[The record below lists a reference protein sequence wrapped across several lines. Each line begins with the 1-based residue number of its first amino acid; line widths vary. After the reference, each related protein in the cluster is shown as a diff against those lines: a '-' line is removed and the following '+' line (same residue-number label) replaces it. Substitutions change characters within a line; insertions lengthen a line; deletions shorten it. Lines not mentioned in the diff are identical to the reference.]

1 MRVLAITN
9 LHPTPESPGG
19 GAFIAQ
25 QIESLRARGIELE
38 VMFLNRRRDGP
49 WIYYRL
55 ASALRP
61 KVSEFAPDLIH
72 VMYGGVMAAEVTR
85 QRGMPPTIVN
95 FHGSDLLG
103 ENLSGLWRKII
114 SHYGVYCSMKAARR
128 AHGVIVVAR
137 NLLNALDRR
146 VRARKVRVIPC
157 GIDLELFKPLD
168 RPSCQ
173 DKLGWSKSHFH
184 VLFVSSSGDPVK
196 RPQLARAATE
206 WLEQK
211 RGPVQFH
218 MLSGVPNRGVPVWL
232 NASDVLLVTSKHEGS
247 PTVVKEALACGLPI
261 VSVAVGDIAER
272 VANINGCYLAEASAY
287 DLGEKLDLVY
297 QRRER
302 LQCRDKL
309 EKLSCGAVAATIEE
323 FYLEVLRRTDRTSKP
338 QVPQLGSQTAAF
350 GRLCRPAILQNHTT
364 E

>member
-9 LHPTPESPGG
+9 LHPTPESPGA

-25 QIESLRARGIELE
+25 QIESLRSRGIEIE
-38 VMFLNRRRDGP
+38 IMFLNRRRDGP

-55 ASALRP
+55 GPALRC

-85 QRGMPPTIVN
+85 HRSKVPVIVN

-114 SHYGVYCSMKAARR
+114 SHYGVYCSIKAARR
-128 AHGVIVVAR
+128 AQGIIVVAC

-146 VRARKVRVIPC
+146 VNARKVRVIPC
-157 GIDLELFKPLD
+157 GIDLERFKPLD
-168 RPSCQ
+168 RPCCQ
-173 DKLGWSKSHFH
+173 EKLGWPASDFH

-196 RPQLARAATE
+196 RPELAQAATE
-206 WLEQK
+206 HLQRK
-211 RGPVQFH
+211 RGSVQFH
-218 MLSGVPNRGVPVWL
+218 MLSGVPNEEVPVWL

-261 VSVAVGDIAER
+261 VSVPVGDIPER
-272 VANINGCYLAEASAY
+272 LADIGGCYLTEP
-287 DLGEKLDLVY
+287 DPRELGEKLDLVY

-309 EKLSCGAVAATIEE
+309 QKLSCGAIASSIEE
-323 FYLEVLRRTDRTSKP
+323 FYFEILRRNSEP
-338 QVPQLGSQTAAF
+338 QGDLSIVARQSRELSAVERRANWAPS
-350 GRLCRPAILQNHTT
+350 P
-364 E
+364 